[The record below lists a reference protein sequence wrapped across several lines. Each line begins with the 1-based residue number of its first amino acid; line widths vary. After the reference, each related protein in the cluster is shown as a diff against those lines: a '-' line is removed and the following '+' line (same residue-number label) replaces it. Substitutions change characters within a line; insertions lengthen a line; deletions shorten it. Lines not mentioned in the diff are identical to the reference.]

1 MAETRKLA
9 AILGGGCGRIQPAGR
24 RRRGT
29 DAGAAASAPESA
41 PVSDSLPLSGA
52 EYMGSACP
60 TRPALSESERYRNR
74 KKRGERLVDI
84 RLTQE
89 EIEKLAAR
97 GYVVEPGFPLA
108 AVIEAFVSDLLACR
122 GRNPP

>member
-1 MAETRKLA
+1 
-9 AILGGGCGRIQPAGR
+9 
-24 RRRGT
+24 
-29 DAGAAASAPESA
+29 
-41 PVSDSLPLSGA
+41 
-52 EYMGSACP
+52 MGMTAVLRSK
-60 TRPALSESERYRNR
+60 RYRYR

-97 GYVVEPGFPLA
+97 GYVVEPGVPLA
-108 AVIEAFVSDLLACR
+108 AVVEAFVSDLLAR

>member
-1 MAETRKLA
+1 MTA
-9 AILGGGCGRIQPAGR
+9 AVR
-24 RRRGT
+24 
-29 DAGAAASAPESA
+29 SK
-41 PVSDSLPLSGA
+41 
-52 EYMGSACP
+52 
-60 TRPALSESERYRNR
+60 RYRNR

-108 AVIEAFVSDLLACR
+108 AVVEAFVSDLLAR
-122 GRNPP
+122 VVIHHEG